1 MGLLDFM
8 RKQTSDIDK
17 QVKDSVP
24 AETVIPRTNITEPP
38 TWLTSTKIP
47 SNPKDWIRFAKSRN
61 QRTHE
66 EKVKAL
72 KAKKTRKAQKAARK
86 RNRR

>member
-8 RKQTSDIDK
+8 RKQTSDIGK

-24 AETVIPRTNITEPP
+24 AEEVTPQTNTTEPP
-38 TWLTSTKIP
+38 KGFGLYKIP
-47 SNPKDWIRFAKSRN
+47 SNLKDWIRFTNNRN

-66 EKVKAL
+66 EKVKA
-72 KAKKTRKAQKAARK
+72 KKVRKAQKAARK

>member
-8 RKQTSDIDK
+8 RKRTSDIGK

-24 AETVIPRTNITEPP
+24 AEEVIPKTNTTEPP
-38 TWLTSTKIP
+38 KGFDFSKLPKSWIHLP
-47 SNPKDWIRFAKSRN
+47 MRNP
-61 QRTHE
+61 RTHE

-72 KAKKTRKAQKAARK
+72 KAKKARKAQKAARK

>member
-8 RKQTSDIDK
+8 HKQTSDIGK

-24 AETVIPRTNITEPP
+24 AEEVTPQTNITEPP
-38 TWLTSTKIP
+38 KGFDFSKL
-47 SNPKDWIRFAKSRN
+47 PKDWIRITKHNN

-72 KAKKTRKAQKAARK
+72 KAKKVRKAQKTARK

>member
-8 RKQTSDIDK
+8 HKSTSNMDK

-24 AETVIPRTNITEPP
+24 AEEVIPQTTTTETPKGFDFSK
-38 TWLTSTKIP
+38 L
-47 SNPKDWIRFAKSRN
+47 PKDWIRLAKRNN

-72 KAKKTRKAQKAARK
+72 KAKKVRKAQKAARK

>member
-8 RKQTSDIDK
+8 HKRTSEMDK

-24 AETVIPRTNITEPP
+24 AEEVIPQTNTTEPP
-38 TWLTSTKIP
+38 TGFDFSKL
-47 SNPKDWIRFAKSRN
+47 PKDWIRLANHHS

-72 KAKKTRKAQKAARK
+72 KAKKARKAQKAARK

>member
-8 RKQTSDIDK
+8 HKRTSDIGK

-24 AETVIPRTNITEPP
+24 AEEVVPQTNTTEPP
-38 TWLTSTKIP
+38 TVGFDFSKL
-47 SNPKDWIRFAKSRN
+47 PKDWIRLAKRN
-61 QRTHE
+61 NHRTHE

-86 RNRR
+86 RNRK

>member
-8 RKQTSDIDK
+8 HRQTSDMDK

-24 AETVIPRTNITEPP
+24 AEEVIPQTNTSEPP
-38 TWLTSTKIP
+38 NGFDFGNL
-47 SNPKDWIRFAKSRN
+47 PKDWIRLTKRNN

-72 KAKKTRKAQKAARK
+72 KAKKARKAQKAARK